1 MINVFQPSLGKEEL
15 AALEKVFES
24 NWIGKGKRVAEF
36 EEKYAE
42 HIKSSK
48 DLVLTTTCC
57 SEGLFSSMHLL
68 DINPGDEVILPTIS
82 FIGAGNAICPRQ
94 KPFCF
99 CIMEEYLVKWMK
111 SWHFVRSII

>member
-15 AALEKVFES
+15 DALQQVFES
-24 NWIGKGKRVAEF
+24 NWIGRGKKVVEF

-68 DINPGDEVILPTIS
+68 DIQCSWCQD
-82 FIGAGNAICPRQ
+82 GALRCGPSHAECPCRR
-94 KPFCF
+94 
-99 CIMEEYLVKWMK
+99 Y
-111 SWHFVRSII
+111 

>member
-82 FIGAGNAICPRQ
+82 FIGAGNACSWCQDGALRCGPSHAECPCRR
-94 KPFCF
+94 
-99 CIMEEYLVKWMK
+99 Y
-111 SWHFVRSII
+111 